1 MNTLNIN
8 ALSAADKVII
18 VADTQFWAMTGLEDF
33 LLTVKKIKNRI
44 NFKLDVSGILLTMC
58 EERTNLC
65 KIITDEVEETFN
77 GKLRIF
83 GSKIPRTVKVGESV
97 YYGEPLLEY
106 APRTKACK
114 AYQNLAKELIAD
126 EN

>member
-1 MNTLNIN
+1 MLVAAVYTRGKAGASLNTLNIN
-8 ALSAADKVII
+8 ALSAADEVII

-33 LLTVKKIKNRI
+33 LLTVKKIKNRV
-44 NFKLDVSGILLTMC
+44 NSKLEVSGILLTMC

-65 KIITDEVEETFN
+65 IVITDEVEETFN

-83 GSKIPRTVKVGESV
+83 SSKIPRTIKVGESV

-106 APRTKACK
+106 APRTKAC
-114 AYQNLAKELIAD
+114 
-126 EN
+126 